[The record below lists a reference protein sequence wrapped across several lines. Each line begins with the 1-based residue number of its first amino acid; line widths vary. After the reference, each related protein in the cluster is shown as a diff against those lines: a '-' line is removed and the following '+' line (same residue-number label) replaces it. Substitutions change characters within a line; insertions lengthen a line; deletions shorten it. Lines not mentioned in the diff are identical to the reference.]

1 MNTRK
6 TPEYTKNYKSNR
18 TPTCKMVGVLFFRR
32 KKYKDINQQTDMR
45 GSTVQDVSHNMVEN
59 NIEVGN
65 NNMDKYLCISGEV
78 EMKKKKVQ
86 LTLQFPKENREK
98 DRNEFEQILKRIYL
112 DKLQNSY
119 LQPGDEAL
127 SSQSQYKEGGK

>member
-1 MNTRK
+1 MI
-6 TPEYTKNYKSNR
+6 Y
-18 TPTCKMVGVLFFRR
+18 G
-32 KKYKDINQQTDMR
+32 KDVNKQADMR

-59 NIEVGN
+59 SIEVGN

-127 SSQSQYKEGGK
+127 SSHPNITKEENENGEKG

>member
-1 MNTRK
+1 MI
-6 TPEYTKNYKSNR
+6 Y
-18 TPTCKMVGVLFFRR
+18 G
-32 KKYKDINQQTDMR
+32 KDVNKQADMR

-59 NIEVGN
+59 SIEVGN

-127 SSQSQYKEGGK
+127 SSPSQYKEGGKWEWLKGLEHC